1 MCNIGF
7 FPFCSLTLNYAVF
20 TRMSKKP
27 KIMENKNGNQKKR
40 LKLTG
45 LFILIFCGACGL
57 SKHIDFANLIIKR
70 PLEAKNDI
78 WLK

>member
-1 MCNIGF
+1 
-7 FPFCSLTLNYAVF
+7 
-20 TRMSKKP
+20 
-27 KIMENKNGNQKKR
+27 MEIKTGIQKKR

-57 SKHIDFANLIIKR
+57 SKHIDFANLTIKR
-70 PLEAKNDI
+70 PLEAKNDM